1 MNGKRKKKQVVN
13 EEKDELVNDA
23 ENCNSSEETS
33 TDEVEKNENGNTVTN
48 AELTPDQLLEVQK
61 SKYAELND
69 RFLRLYAEFDN
80 FRKRTQRERIELIQ
94 SASAE
99 MMLQLLPVVDDFD
112 RAVKAVE
119 QSNDLEALK
128 EGMILVNQK
137 FKGILVQKGLEEMK
151 SIGEAFN
158 TDLHEAMANVQAT
171 DKKDKGKVVDEV
183 EKGYYLNGK
192 VLRYAKVVVAG

>member
-1 MNGKRKKKQVVN
+1 MNGKRKKKEVMN
-13 EEKDELVNDA
+13 EEKNELVNDTENNNDA
-23 ENCNSSEETS
+23 EEMS
-33 TDEVEKNENGNTVTN
+33 TNEVEIKENENTVTE
-48 AELTPDQLLEVQK
+48 AELTPEQLLEVQK

-99 MMLQLLPVVDDFD
+99 IVTVLLPVVDDFD

-137 FKGILVQKGLEEMK
+137 FKGILIQKGLEEMK
-151 SIGEAFN
+151 SVGEVFN
-158 TDLHEAMANVQAT
+158 TDLHEAVANVQAT
-171 DKKDKGKVVDEV
+171 DEKDKGKVLDEV
-183 EKGYYLNGK
+183 EKGYFLNGK